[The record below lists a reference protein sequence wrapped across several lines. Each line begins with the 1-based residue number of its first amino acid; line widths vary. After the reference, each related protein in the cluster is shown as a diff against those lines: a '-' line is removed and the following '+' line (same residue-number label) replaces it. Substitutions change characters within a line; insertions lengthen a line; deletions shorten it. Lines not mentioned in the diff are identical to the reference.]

1 MTEAFYEK
9 KPEKK
14 NKPPYFLPFV
24 LRPVQIPPIFAWQR
38 APIIFSFVFSD
49 SLITTT
55 VSPYAGKA
63 MLYLHTME
71 DNKNAKRKKQPGTL
85 RSWLLSYNL
94 AMLCVILMLVI
105 ILFSSIFSLLG
116 NMQARTNQYQAINLL
131 TNQLIDSRN
140 LYHRFGESKTKEQRE
155 DLLIDFSILNREID
169 ISLHRLNV
177 SYEENPKLYFLYKG
191 IDNGLD
197 FIKLALSQ
205 METLDPLTQTKE
217 YFSIYYTGD
226 KVYPYLQ
233 DYAFNKYLSYEVEA
247 DATWMKEAQNR
258 VSQYRTFSVF
268 FFILIALSYSLIV
281 YKMTMRLVRPVNT
294 MVETADQ
301 IYHGNFDGPP
311 IPLEGPEE
319 LIYLEQ
325 NLNQMK
331 QSLRERLDMIE
342 ENAQLEK
349 RVHTQELEQ
358 MRTTRELEKAR
369 YKALQS
375 QINPHFLF
383 NTLNIISRTALFED
397 ANSTV
402 DLIDSLASIF
412 RYTLEYHDDVL
423 LKDELEFV
431 RQYLTIQQFR
441 FGDRLAFSITCP
453 PEFNSVKIPPL
464 VIQPFVE
471 NAMAHGL
478 EPKEEG
484 GRIDVT
490 VKMEGKRLVISII
503 DTGVGIDLAKLHLPK
518 PNGKQHIGVKN
529 ISDRLKLYYKGKAN
543 LAITRVSKE
552 GGTSVTITLPH
563 RIRREA

>member
-1 MTEAFYEK
+1 
-9 KPEKK
+9 
-14 NKPPYFLPFV
+14 
-24 LRPVQIPPIFAWQR
+24 
-38 APIIFSFVFSD
+38 
-49 SLITTT
+49 
-55 VSPYAGKA
+55 
-63 MLYLHTME
+63 ME
-71 DNKNAKRKKQPGTL
+71 DTENAKRKKQPGTL

-268 FFILIALSYSLIV
+268 LFILIAFSYSLIV
-281 YKMTMRLVRPVNT
+281 YKMTMRLVRPVNK

-319 LIYLEQ
+319 LIYLER

-349 RVHTQELEQ
+349 LVHSQELEQ

-453 PEFNSVKIPPL
+453 PEFNPVKIPPL
-464 VIQPFVE
+464 IIQPFVE

-490 VKMEGKRLVISII
+490 VTKEGKRLVISII
-503 DTGVGIDLAKLHLPK
+503 DTGVGIDLAKANLPK
-518 PNGKQHIGVKN
+518 SNGKQHIGVKN

-563 RIRREA
+563 RTRREA

>member
-1 MTEAFYEK
+1 MVYLREMKAAEK
-9 KPEKK
+9 P
-14 NKPPYFLPFV
+14 NK
-24 LRPVQIPPIFAWQR
+24 
-38 APIIFSFVFSD
+38 
-49 SLITTT
+49 
-55 VSPYAGKA
+55 
-63 MLYLHTME
+63 
-71 DNKNAKRKKQPGTL
+71 KKQPGTL

-94 AMLCVILMLVI
+94 AMLCVILMFVI

-116 NMQARTNQYQAINLL
+116 NMQSRTNQYQAINIL
-131 TNQLIDSRN
+131 TTQLIESRD
-140 LYHRFGESKTKEQRE
+140 LYHAYGNAPDKQTRE
-155 DLLIDFSILNREID
+155 EILSDYAILNREIA
-169 ISLHRLNV
+169 ISLQRLKV

-191 IDNGLD
+191 IENGLD
-197 FIKLALSQ
+197 FIKHSLDQ
-205 METLDPLTQTKE
+205 MESLDPNTETKE
-217 YFSIYYTGD
+217 YFSIYYSGD

-233 DYAFNKYLSYEVEA
+233 DYAFNKYLSYEVED
-247 DATWMKEAQNR
+247 DATWMVETQNR

-268 FFILIALSYSLIV
+268 LFVLIALSYSILV
-281 YKMTMRLVRPVNT
+281 YKMTMRLVRPVNA

-311 IPLEGPEE
+311 IPLDGPEE
-319 LIYLEQ
+319 LVYLEQ

-331 QSLRERLDMIE
+331 QSLKERLDMIE
-342 ENAQLEK
+342 QNAQLEK
-349 RVHTQELEQ
+349 LVHSQELEQ

-441 FGDRLAFSITCP
+441 FGERLEFSIACP
-453 PEFNSVKIPPL
+453 QEFNDVKIPPL

-471 NAMAHGL
+471 NAMVHGL
-478 EPKEEG
+478 EPKEDGGKIEVMVKKEG
-484 GRIDVT
+484 R
-490 VKMEGKRLVISII
+490 RLVISII
-503 DTGVGIDLAKLHLPK
+503 DTGVGIDLAKLNQPK

-529 ISDRLKLYYKGKAN
+529 IGDRLKLYYKGKAN
-543 LAITRVSKE
+543 LAISRVNEE
-552 GGTSVTITLPH
+552 GGTSVTITLPY

>member
-1 MTEAFYEK
+1 
-9 KPEKK
+9 
-14 NKPPYFLPFV
+14 
-24 LRPVQIPPIFAWQR
+24 
-38 APIIFSFVFSD
+38 
-49 SLITTT
+49 
-55 VSPYAGKA
+55 
-63 MLYLHTME
+63 ME
-71 DNKNAKRKKQPGTL
+71 DTENAKRKKQPGTL

>member
-1 MTEAFYEK
+1 
-9 KPEKK
+9 
-14 NKPPYFLPFV
+14 
-24 LRPVQIPPIFAWQR
+24 
-38 APIIFSFVFSD
+38 
-49 SLITTT
+49 
-55 VSPYAGKA
+55 
-63 MLYLHTME
+63 ME
-71 DNKNAKRKKQPGTL
+71 DTENAKRKKQPGTL

-131 TNQLIDSRN
+131 TNQLIESRN

-155 DLLIDFSILNREID
+155 DLLVDFSILNREID
-169 ISLHRLNV
+169 ISLHRLKA

-205 METLDPLTQTKE
+205 MENLDPLTQTKE

-268 FFILIALSYSLIV
+268 LFILIAFSYSLIV
-281 YKMTMRLVRPVNT
+281 YKMTMRLVRPVNK

-319 LIYLEQ
+319 LIYLER

-349 RVHTQELEQ
+349 LVHSQELEQ

-453 PEFNSVKIPPL
+453 PEFNPVKIPPL
-464 VIQPFVE
+464 IIQPFVE

-490 VKMEGKRLVISII
+490 VTKEGKRLVISII
-503 DTGVGIDLAKLHLPK
+503 DTGVGIDLAKANLPK
-518 PNGKQHIGVKN
+518 SNGKQHIGVKN

-563 RIRREA
+563 RTRREA